1 MIRRALELV
10 VCRTMRI
17 FFRRLQV
24 TGKEHVPDQGPVLFV
39 LNHPNALVDPMVL
52 LCQAGRR
59 VSFLAK
65 EPLFRMPVLGTL
77 IRAMDAIPVYRRQD
91 NADLTQNRK
100 TFEVARRVLGGGG
113 SIGIFPEGRSHTEPQ
128 LMPLRTGAARI
139 ALGAVDAGGLD
150 IVPAGLFYT
159 DKMTFRSAAL
169 LCFGPPIRVV
179 PVPLGPDGEP
189 PVQQVRVLTDRLE
202 VALGA
207 LTVQADH
214 HEALR
219 LVEAAEAILISASDE
234 PRRDLDARR
243 VLRQRLTH
251 GYASLRTKAPD
262 RLARV
267 QSRITRYVEVLHQ
280 AELTPELLPKDGYRA
295 GTVVRATAKALVTVL
310 LLLPL
315 ALVGLLVHAPAWVL
329 IDLIGNAYRSTHP
342 DLVATMKVLGGV
354 VFFPL
359 TWLAIGVG
367 SSLWR
372 GWHVGLAVGLVLP
385 IAGYAAL
392 RFLERL
398 DRLLGGARGVLLA
411 LTGRRHFLRLV
422 AERKAIREELLAIG
436 AEYGV

>member
-1 MIRRALELV
+1 MIRRILEAV
-10 VCRTMRI
+10 TCRTVRI

-24 TGKEHVPDQGPVLFV
+24 TGKEHVPVRGPVLFA

-52 LCQAGRR
+52 LCQSGRR

-65 EPLFRMPVLGTL
+65 EPLFRMPVLGAL

-100 TFEVARRVLGGGG
+100 TFEVARRVLRSGG
-113 SIGIFPEGRSHTEPQ
+113 SIGIFPEGRSHTEPR

-150 IVPAGLFYT
+150 IIPAGLFYT

-169 LCFGPPIRVV
+169 LCFGPPIRVD
-179 PVPLGPDGEP
+179 PVALGPDGEP
-189 PVQQVRVLTDRLE
+189 PAEHVRALTDRLE
-202 VALGA
+202 EALGA

-219 LVEAAEAILISASDE
+219 LVETVEALLLSASDE

-243 VLRQRLTH
+243 QLRQRLTR
-251 GYASLRTKAPD
+251 GYSSLRARAPE

-267 QSRITRYVEVLHQ
+267 QSRVTRYVEALRQ
-280 AELTPELLPKDGYRA
+280 AELSPELLPRRGYRA
-295 GTVVRATAKALVTVL
+295 VTVVRVTAKALVALL

-315 ALVGLLVHAPAWVL
+315 AVAGFVIHAPAWVV
-329 IDLIGNAYRSTHP
+329 IDRIGNSYRSTHP
-342 DLVATMKVLGGV
+342 DAVATVKVLGGIL
-354 VFFPL
+354 FFPL
-359 TWLAIGVG
+359 TWLAIGTG
-367 SSLWR
+367 AGLWW
-372 GWHVGLAVGLVLP
+372 GWPIGLGLGITLP
-385 IAGYAAL
+385 VAGYATL

-398 DRLLGGARGVLLA
+398 DRVLGGARGVLLA

-422 AERKAIREELLAIG
+422 AERKAIRTELLAIG
-436 AEYGV
+436 EEYGV